1 MSQHANVK
9 SIDSL
14 QSMTAALQCFHA
26 DVASAL
32 DELDME
38 VRRALQYICD
48 DCRQYWRVEVR
59 RSTERVVEAKLALE
73 HAQMFR
79 GGEERGSS
87 CIEEKKNLEREKRR
101 LQLAESKVDA
111 VKHWSITAERAI
123 SEYRAIRAQFG
134 NWLESDFPKAEAVM
148 SRMIAALETYVRLG
162 IADPHLPI
170 ALAALASAGNEQNPS
185 EIGGGSDAAGQNPET
200 NDIGATN
207 S

>member
-1 MSQHANVK
+1 
-9 SIDSL
+9 
-14 QSMTAALQCFHA
+14 
-26 DVASAL
+26 
-32 DELDME
+32 ME
-38 VRRALQYICD
+38 IRRALQYICD

-87 CIEEKKNLEREKRR
+87 CIEEKKILEREKRR

-111 VKHWSITAERAI
+111 VKHWSLTAERAI

-134 NWLESDFPKAEAVM
+134 NWLESDFPKAAAVM

-162 IADPHLPI
+162 IADPHVPI
-170 ALAALASAGNEQNPS
+170 ALATLAPAANEEKNCETAGDA
-185 EIGGGSDAAGQNPET
+185 DAAGQKAET
-200 NDIGATN
+200 NDARSAN
-207 S
+207 R